1 MHLATRRKG
10 GHEDVKRLI
19 QLVGIVCGEQLDLKT
34 PWLILEDSVTRA
46 VHRGHIVD
54 C

>member
-10 GHEDVKRLI
+10 GHKDVKRLI
-19 QLVGIVCGEQLDLKT
+19 QLVGIVCGKQLDLKSS
-34 PWLILEDSVTRA
+34 WLILEDSVTRA